1 MIDER
6 GAYPFT
12 PHDTGAGHG
21 AQIVRHAGG
30 GRRALHLSVILS
42 GKGKRGR
49 GAVVGTTPR
58 LNGTFPYPWEAPRSR
73 PSNCAGMATGE
84 GGVTPLYRTRVRLST
99 LFRKCVRKSGGRPL
113 ARELIAV
120 PSIPGPD
127 PPSIRENS
135 THMRYTKRALS
146 GQGQTPTTLPWPL
159 VSKTSHLRTVQNA
172 ASRCSSVRLDAGHG
186 PALHSGAVRAFPR
199 AEASE
204 ISNHAPGLHSQA
216 LHWGCPWNG
225 SKKQNAPSSRQNM
238 YRSGHYPVLPGPS

>member
-1 MIDER
+1 MRREPEWEE
-6 GAYPFT
+6 GC
-12 PHDTGAGHG
+12 GHG
-21 AQIVRHAGG
+21 GGAKGDAAQWWAPRRVSMAPSPTHGK
-30 GRRALHLSVILS
+30 RRAPGHPIA
-42 GKGKRGR
+42 RGWH
-49 GAVVGTTPR
+49 
-58 LNGTFPYPWEAPRSR
+58 WEK
-73 PSNCAGMATGE
+73 

-99 LFRKCVRKSGGRPL
+99 LFRKCVRKSGSRPL